1 MRNSRLHIATD
12 IKEFYSV
19 AEDLR
24 FEEHDSGWGYTSK
37 TVDDFK
43 KIILILYDYV
53 KHCFS
58 DIVKKTYYLVFF
70 QRQEKHNKFEMLLL
84 TLELMHPTLIKEK
97 KKKQKRKLR
106 HWAKYESYP
115 VLLEFCGYIWI
126 AQFGYGNQPPEFYI
140 NVFWLNYEEPK
151 GTNSLK

>member
-97 KKKQKRKLR
+97 KKKAEKETKTLSKVWIISCPPRILWLYLNCTIWLWESTTRSLYKCFLTELWRTKRDK
-106 HWAKYESYP
+106 
-115 VLLEFCGYIWI
+115 
-126 AQFGYGNQPPEFYI
+126 
-140 NVFWLNYEEPK
+140 
-151 GTNSLK
+151 